1 MNRKRKGFTLV
12 ELLVVIAIIA
22 LLMGI
27 LMPALARVR
36 QIAFR
41 MVCGSNL
48 SGVGRAMLIYA
59 NDYDNDFP
67 RAGFVGTKWSDHI
80 PSWAAADRATAF
92 NNPGMATIS
101 SSFYCLVKFAEVT
114 PKSFICKG
122 EPTKKPFKAS
132 DYQANFEDED
142 AWDFGPSDWQNNIGP
157 YQHCS
162 YSYHMPY
169 NQRFL
174 STASSEP
181 GMAVA
186 ADRNPHLD
194 WYTDATGF
202 AWNNNNKNNE
212 GIKYS
217 QLGNAGAHQR
227 EGQNVLFMD
236 NHVYFEKQSFCGVD
250 EDNIYTYWSTVI
262 PDKRQGMPPVCGVYD
277 MTQPSGKTDSLLVNE
292 CGPDPDP
299 GPGPGTKPP
308 GAPPGCFPAD
318 TPVWID
324 GAQVQIS
331 EVAAGQKVGR
341 LDATDAVSSF
351 EKPVCLK
358 EIESVLEY
366 QGTNDY
372 YNIVLENGNRIN
384 VVHSH
389 YFLTTSDRWVL
400 VENLK
405 VGSKLQSLKGP
416 ISIKAIAKREV
427 PFTGRFYNLKIKGG
441 DRYFVGKDGVTVRG
455 H

>member
-1 MNRKRKGFTLV
+1 MLRKRKGFTLV

-48 SGVGRAMLIYA
+48 SGIGRAMLIYA

-67 RAGFVGTKWSDHI
+67 RAGFTGTLWADHV
-80 PSWAAADRATAF
+80 PSWAAADRTSAF
-92 NNPGMATIS
+92 GKPGIATIS
-101 SSFYCLVKFAEVT
+101 SSFYSLVKFAEVT
-114 PKSFICKG
+114 PKSFVCKG
-122 EPTKKPFKAS
+122 EPTKKAFKAS
-132 DYQANFEDED
+132 DHIPNFEDED
-142 AWDFGPSDWQNNIGP
+142 AWDFGPSNWPTNIGP
-157 YQHCS
+157 YNHCS

-194 WYTDATGF
+194 YYADDSSSFDPTNTGR
-202 AWNNNNKNNE
+202 NNA
-212 GIKYS
+212 GIKIS
-217 QLGNAGAHQR
+217 NLGNAAAHQR

-236 NHVYFEKQSFCGVD
+236 IHVDFEKQSFCGVD
-250 EDNIYTYWSTVI
+250 EDNIYTWQDPVVPI
-262 PDKRQGMPPVCGVYD
+262 QRGMFPVCAAYD
-277 MTQPSGKTDSLLVNE
+277 PDHPVGATDSLLVNE
-292 CGPDPDP
+292 CGPSP
-299 GPGPGTKPP
+299 GPGPISKPP
-308 GAPPGCFPAD
+308 GAPGCFPAD

-331 EVAAGQKVGR
+331 KVAAGQKVGK
-341 LDATDAVSSF
+341 LDATDTVSSF

-358 EIESVLEY
+358 EIENILEY
-366 QGTNDY
+366 QGTYDY
-372 YNIVLENGNRIN
+372 YNIVLETGNRIN
-384 VVHSH
+384 VVNTH
-389 YFLTTSDRWVL
+389 YFLTASDQWVL
-400 VENLK
+400 VQNLK
-405 VGSKLQSLKGP
+405 VGSKMQSLKGP
-416 ISIKAIAKREV
+416 IRIKTISKREV
-427 PFTGRFYNLKIKGG
+427 PFTGRLYDLKIKGG
-441 DRYFVGKDGVTVRG
+441 DRYFVGEDGVAVRG